1 MEWTEGNRFQ
11 LDLCG
16 RISKDLVLTEGKK
29 EEGGC
34 NPSSG
39 LGCWVDIGAIF
50 FIGSIK
56 RRTNI
61 REKRMRLILVT
72 EVEMYI

>member
-1 MEWTEGNRFQ
+1 M
-11 LDLCG
+11 
-16 RISKDLVLTEGKK
+16 TEGKK

-61 REKRMRLILVT
+61 GEKRMRLILVT